1 MVRCGVEMPPGVN
14 AMDRLVKMDREAFV
28 ASMRAEF
35 EKVMGQVADAV
46 NDAPDG
52 HLIDG
57 SENQVRDLLGEF
69 RRRAYEQAVQM
80 RVHETDSSF
89 SPSQGRV
96 GDADAKQGAGGAESA
111 VQQRPDRAASP
122 SVSRSPARR
131 SCAG

>member
-1 MVRCGVEMPPGVN
+1 ME
-14 AMDRLVKMDREAFV
+14 RLVNMNREAYI

-52 HLIDG
+52 QLIDG

-89 SPSQGRV
+89 SPSQGCV
-96 GDADAKQGAGGAESA
+96 GDADAKQGTGGAEPA
-111 VQQRPDRAASP
+111 QQQ
-122 SVSRSPARR
+122 
-131 SCAG
+131 